1 MKFSDDAVRRI
12 SSYRQEAR
20 EALKGRWSAA
30 LGTCLLLNI
39 LPLLPYALFALIPS
53 ILSLDSILLT
63 ISSPV
68 SLFAL
73 NSLASS
79 LVSVLYLT
87 AAVLLLSLLLQPF
100 CKLGRARMAVA
111 LYAGD
116 TVGARVLS
124 IGWKGYWKYVGLSI
138 LTYLSIVWPVL
149 LIFGLETVALNV
161 CTHVGAFSNGIA
173 LLEISSIIYS
183 VSAVAASFIII
194 VRTFR
199 YIPTSYLL
207 AMHPDG
213 SIRKIMRRSRSI
225 MSGNKWRCF
234 CLMLS
239 FIGWLLLNVL
249 FNGALTALLLLLST
263 DGAVLS
269 ALTVTVLYAAL
280 SICSALPLTVYQ
292 DVSIT
297 CLICDAGNKKR
308 AAANG

>member
-12 SSYRQEAR
+12 SSYRQESR
-20 EALKGRWSAA
+20 ETLKGRWGAA

-53 ILSLDSILLT
+53 VLPLDSI
-63 ISSPV
+63 SRM
-68 SLFAL
+68 L
-73 NSLASS
+73 NSPFSISTLNFIASS
-79 LVSVLYLT
+79 LVSVLYLIV
-87 AAVLLLSLLLQPF
+87 AALLLSLLLQPF

-111 LYAGD
+111 LYTGD
-116 TVGARVLS
+116 AVGPRVLS

-138 LTYLSIVWPVL
+138 LTYLSIVWPAL
-149 LIFGLETVALNV
+149 LILGLETAALNV
-161 CTHVGAFSNGIA
+161 CTHVGAFSNA
-173 LLEISSIIYS
+173 VTLLEIFSIVYS

-199 YIPTSYLL
+199 YIPTTYLL

-213 SIRKIMRRSRSI
+213 SIRKIMRRSRSV

-249 FNGALTALLLLLST
+249 FNGALTALLLFLST

-269 ALTVTVLYAAL
+269 ALTVTVLYVVL
-280 SICSALPLTVYQ
+280 SVCSALPLTVYQ
-292 DVSIT
+292 EVSIT
-297 CLICDAGNKKR
+297 CFICDAGNKKR
-308 AAANG
+308 AAANE

>member
-20 EALKGRWSAA
+20 ETLKGRWGAA

-53 ILSLDSILLT
+53 VLPLDSI
-63 ISSPV
+63 SRM
-68 SLFAL
+68 L
-73 NSLASS
+73 NSPFSISTLNFIASS
-79 LVSVLYLT
+79 LVSVLYLIV
-87 AAVLLLSLLLQPF
+87 AALLLSLLLQPF

-111 LYAGD
+111 LYTGD
-116 TVGARVLS
+116 AVGPRVLS

-138 LTYLSIVWPVL
+138 LTYLSIVWPAL
-149 LIFGLETVALNV
+149 LIFGLETVALNI
-161 CTHVGAFSNGIA
+161 CTHVGAFSNA
-173 LLEISSIIYS
+173 AVLLEIFPIVYS
-183 VSAVAASFIII
+183 VSAVAASIIII

-199 YIPTSYLL
+199 YIPTTYLL

-213 SIRKIMRRSRSI
+213 SIRKIMRRSRSV

-249 FNGALTALLLLLST
+249 FNGALTALLLFLST

-269 ALTVTVLYAAL
+269 ALTVTVLYVVL
-280 SICSALPLTVYQ
+280 SVCSALPLTVYQ
-292 DVSIT
+292 EVSIT
-297 CLICDAGNKKR
+297 CFICDAGNKKR
-308 AAANG
+308 AAANE